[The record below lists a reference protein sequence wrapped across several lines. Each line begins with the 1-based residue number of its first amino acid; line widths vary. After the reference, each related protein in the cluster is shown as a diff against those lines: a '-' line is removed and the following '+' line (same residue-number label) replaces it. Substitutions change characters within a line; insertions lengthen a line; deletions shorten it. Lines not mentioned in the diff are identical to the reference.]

1 MKILVNGKQAVMK
14 EGSSFEYHSENPLFT
29 EAEDY
34 SFDIEFPMK
43 DCPEN
48 ILIFGA
54 LHVKGVDI
62 STVTYPCRIQTAS
75 FDKTGILTIT
85 EVNDAAVKGQ
95 FLEGM
100 STQRFAGNA
109 LDIYIDELDYTAYD
123 GTSNDVPVTDILSG
137 TDWVDLAVYDADKD
151 EVDPQYNRNW
161 TAYRHIRLRKL
172 MQIIAEMVGVAIDLG
187 GLDSLPMFAKVV
199 VANTTYDVF
208 KHDGLQDPSTGLWIY
223 GARSFMNLEKTLPHW
238 TIKEFYLNIAKY
250 FGCLCRID
258 NQGQL
263 IEYVPYGNFMQGNSL
278 VELTV
283 LDDFTVEMGD
293 AENASFV
300 GSKKPKLPDD
310 CNPDNINSCPWI
322 FALKDKL
329 GNKMVTSELQFGY
342 GLILPA
348 RTGEYSD
355 ITELHKLFILGDAD
369 STKWALI
376 TEEEKNQSDNKYFR
390 YQHAEVLNQFTGM
403 SEDGEELAVLPCTL
417 KAIPLRTYSKI
428 DPSDE
433 SSGYAYYDR
442 YARLHYRMPV
452 LSITP
457 NQSIID
463 AFLSSD
469 NFEVLSGGEDG
480 LEKMMHKYKNLFL
493 VLDTGQYDVNGHN
506 VSVRRFEMLIGNEY
520 ATSEVNSLSGKVP
533 YYSAG
538 IQDCVWTLSPT
549 DASVPGVAD
558 LPKVDE
564 TQLYRY
570 KFLASSLPS
579 ATAIYVIKGK
589 RYACLRLTAHFTV
602 DGMSDLIEGE
612 FYEIIG

>member
-43 DCPEN
+43 DCPQN

-85 EVNDAAVKGQ
+85 EVNEASVKGQ

-123 GTSNDVPVTDILSG
+123 GTTNDMQVTDILFG

-151 EVDPQYNRNW
+151 DVDPQYSRNW

-172 MQIIAEMVGVAIDLG
+172 MQIIAEMVGVAVEFG

-208 KHDGLQDPSTGLWIY
+208 QHDGLQDPATGRWIY

-263 IEYVPYGNFMQGNSL
+263 IEYVPYGNFMQGSSL
-278 VELTV
+278 VELKV

-310 CNPDNINSCPWI
+310 CNPDNINVCPWI
-322 FALKDKL
+322 FDLKDKL
-329 GNKMVTSELQFGY
+329 GNKMVISELQFGY

-369 STKWALI
+369 SNKWALI
-376 TEEEKNQSDNKYFR
+376 TEEEKNQSDSKYFR

-417 KAIPLRTYSKI
+417 KAVPLRTYSKI
-428 DPSDE
+428 DPSNE

-442 YARLHYRMPV
+442 FARLHYRMPV

-463 AFLSSD
+463 AFLRSD

-493 VLDTGQYDVNGHN
+493 VIDTGQYDLNGHN

-520 ATSEVNSLSGKVP
+520 ATSEVNSFSGKVP
-533 YYSAG
+533 YYSSG
-538 IQDCVWTLSPT
+538 IQDCTWTLSPT
-549 DASVPGVAD
+549 DDSVPGVAD

-589 RYACLRLTAHFTV
+589 RYACLRLTAHFTTK
-602 DGMSDLIEGE
+602 GMSDLIEGE
-612 FYEIIG
+612 FYEIVG